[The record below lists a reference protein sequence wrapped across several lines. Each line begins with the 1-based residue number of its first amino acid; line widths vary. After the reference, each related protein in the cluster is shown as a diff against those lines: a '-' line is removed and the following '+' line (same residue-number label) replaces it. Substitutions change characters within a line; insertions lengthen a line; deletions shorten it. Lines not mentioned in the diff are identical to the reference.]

1 MFEIE
6 PIDKFLTVLKGEE
19 WKSIRSI
26 VTTTFT
32 SGKLKTV
39 RIKLLYFFFK
49 FKLPFLFKRIT
60 FFKR

>member
-39 RIKLLYFFFK
+39 RIKFLYFF
-49 FKLPFLFKRIT
+49 LIQVSLFIQT
-60 FFKR
+60 NNFF